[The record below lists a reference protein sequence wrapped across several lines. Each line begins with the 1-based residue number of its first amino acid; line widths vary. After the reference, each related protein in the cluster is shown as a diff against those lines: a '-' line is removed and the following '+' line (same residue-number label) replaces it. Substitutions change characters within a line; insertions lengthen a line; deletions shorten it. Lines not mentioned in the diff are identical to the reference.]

1 MPIFPVRDLG
11 QKGILATPR
20 RISFDLNAWS
30 NGKGVR
36 FHANKVQSGPIFRAA
51 QDAQRRARILRR
63 LTAPWGHDA
72 GSMERTV
79 TSAVATG
86 DGRLIERVTATP
98 VDAPRGGPTRFPHR
112 ACRRPLRHGFCRV

>member
-36 FHANKVQSGPIFRAA
+36 FHANKVQSGSIFRAA

-63 LTAPWGHDA
+63 LTSPVGAWMPSSIGKDGYFG
-72 GSMERTV
+72 GS
-79 TSAVATG
+79 
-86 DGRLIERVTATP
+86 DGRWSLN
-98 VDAPRGGPTRFPHR
+98 R
-112 ACRRPLRHGFCRV
+112 ACYSDPG